1 MSSLPETLKEDLDQ
15 LDKLEGK
22 YRVTAFLTEDLED
35 LSPGNEPPCG
45 SCNAKNQM
53 KHWKEVVEQYKP
65 MITWSKVFLNYLSQ
79 IVRSIIVVVQGRC
92 GVCLVQE
99 GGQVERVH

>member
-1 MSSLPETLKEDLDQ
+1 MVLEEGLDMSSLPETLKEDLDQ

-22 YRVTAFLTEDLED
+22 YRVTAHLTEDLEDLED

-45 SCNAKNQM
+45 SCNAKNLM

-65 MITWSKVFLNYLSQ
+65 MITWSKVFLSD
-79 IVRSIIVVVQGRC
+79 
-92 GVCLVQE
+92 
-99 GGQVERVH
+99 

>member
-1 MSSLPETLKEDLDQ
+1 MVLEEGLDMSSLPETLKEDLDQ

-35 LSPGNEPPCG
+35 LEDLSPENEPPCG
-45 SCNAKNQM
+45 SCNAKILM

-65 MITWSKVFLNYLSQ
+65 MITWSKVFLSD
-79 IVRSIIVVVQGRC
+79 
-92 GVCLVQE
+92 
-99 GGQVERVH
+99 